1 MVGSLNMMANEKI
14 TIDNGFD
21 VERIRADF
29 PILSKKIRGK
39 DLVWLDSAS
48 SAQKPLSVIEDM
60 DKVYREFYA
69 NVHRGV
75 YKFSQET
82 TILVES
88 SRATVA
94 KFLNSNSDKEII
106 FTRNA
111 TEAINLVASS
121 WGNKFLKSGDEV
133 IISSLEHHANIVP
146 WHFLRENLGI
156 EIKVI
161 PLLEN
166 GDLDMDAYK
175 SMLSDKVKM
184 VACTQMSNAIGT
196 IVDVKEIISL
206 AKEHGAKT
214 LIDGSQAVVHLDVD
228 VSDLDCDFY
237 VFTGHKLY
245 GPSGVGVLYG
255 KFDILNSMPPYQGGG
270 EMIETVAFDKI
281 TYKEAPYRFE
291 AGTPAI
297 VEIIG
302 LKSAIEYMNGFCKKD
317 IREHEDYLLNLAIT
331 EMAKIDGVNI
341 IANPSNRA
349 GLVSFTIDNIH
360 PHDIATIFDQM
371 GIAVRAGQHCAEPLL
386 NLLGVKATV
395 RASFGIYNNKQD
407 VDALITAIHKTIK
420 IFG

>member
-1 MVGSLNMMANEKI
+1 MMANQRI
-14 TIDNGFD
+14 NDNKFD
-21 VERIRADF
+21 VEQIRNDF
-29 PILSKKIRGK
+29 PILSQKIRGK
-39 DLVWLDSAS
+39 DLIWLDSAS

-60 DKVYREFYA
+60 DKVYRNFYA

-75 YKFSQET
+75 YQFSQKT
-82 TILVES
+82 TELVEDARS
-88 SRATVA
+88 TVA
-94 KFLNSNSDKEII
+94 KFLNAKSDKEII
-106 FTRNA
+106 FTRNT

-121 WGNKFLKSGDEV
+121 WGNKFLKSGDVV

-166 GDLDMDAYK
+166 GSLDLTAFAE
-175 SMLSDKVKM
+175 MLSDKVKL

-196 IVDVKEIISL
+196 IVDVKKIVQL
-206 AKEHGAKT
+206 AKKYGAKT

-228 VSDLDCDFY
+228 VQDIDCDFY

-255 KFDILNSMPPYQGGG
+255 KFDMLNSMPPYQGGG
-270 EMIETVAFDKI
+270 EMIETVSFDKV

-302 LKSAIEYMNGFCKKD
+302 LKSAIEYINGFDKQN
-317 IREHEDYLLNLAIT
+317 IREHEDSLLRLT
-331 EMAKIDGVNI
+331 LSEMTKINGVKIISNPDDRAGVVSFIIDG
-341 IANPSNRA
+341 
-349 GLVSFTIDNIH
+349 IH

-386 NLLGVKATV
+386 NLLGVNATV
-395 RASFGIYNNKQD
+395 RASFGIYNNEDD
-407 VDALITAIHKTIK
+407 VHALISGINKAIK